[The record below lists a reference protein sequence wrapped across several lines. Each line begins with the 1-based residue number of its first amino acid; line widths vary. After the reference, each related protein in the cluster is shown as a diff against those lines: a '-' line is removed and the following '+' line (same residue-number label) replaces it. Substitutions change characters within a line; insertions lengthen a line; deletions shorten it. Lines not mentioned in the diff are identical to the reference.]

1 MRILA
6 FGGGLN
12 SSALLVEAT
21 TRGIAFDAI
30 LFADTG
36 AERPDTYR
44 HIATMRKWAAQNG
57 QPEIERVAY
66 VDRFG
71 KEVTLEQRCLD
82 QKMLPSLVYGFK
94 KCSLRYKRAPQDK
107 RMNNHPAAREVWK
120 QGRKVEKWI
129 GIDADEAHRAKIKN
143 DAKYNYRY
151 PLVEWDMGRHEC
163 RQIMIRA
170 GLQVPGK
177 SSCFFCPAMRI
188 TEIRKLRDCYPDLL
202 KRALAMEKNAN
213 LTTLR
218 GLGGRLAWRTVMAQ
232 DEAQQKLFTPPVACD
247 CYDGDD

>member
-21 TRGIAFDAI
+21 SRNIVFDAI

-36 AERPDTYR
+36 GERPDTYA
-44 HIATMRKWAAQNG
+44 HITQMSNWAIQHG

-66 VDRFG
+66 VDKSG
-71 KEVTLEQRCLD
+71 KEVTLEQRCID

-94 KCSLRYKRAPQDK
+94 KCSLRFKRAPQDK
-107 RMNNHPAAREVWK
+107 RMNNHPIARKVWK
-120 QGRKVEKWI
+120 DGRKVEKWI
-129 GIDADEAHRAKIKN
+129 GIDADEAHRAKIKD
-143 DAKYNYRY
+143 DAKYTYKY
-151 PLVEWDMGRHEC
+151 PLVDWDMGRNEC
-163 RQIMIRA
+163 RQIMIGA

-188 TEIRKLRDCYPDLL
+188 KEIRKLRSCNPDLL
-202 KRALAMEKNAN
+202 ERALAMESNAN
-213 LTTLR
+213 LTTLK
-218 GLGGRLAWRTVMAQ
+218 GLGGRLAWRTVMDQ
-232 DEAQQKLFTPPVACD
+232 DEAQQKLFTPSVACD
-247 CYDGDD
+247 CYDGDE